1 MKEEFNDSNEGD
13 NNVVGRL
20 TKEEHLCFIKGNLQV
35 HSILAIQKY
44 GTKWP
49 LISKEIPKRTSSQ
62 IRTHAQKFFIKVSNI
77 LPDDSEIIPF
87 LQSKPAEFF
96 ANLPSH
102 LASKKPDSFEDKQN
116 PIPKKNS
123 PTSISIK

>member
-1 MKEEFNDSNEGD
+1 MKEELNDSNEGD
-13 NNVVGRL
+13 NNVIGRW
-20 TKEEHLCFIKGNLQV
+20 TKEEHFSFIKGSLNL
-35 HSILAIQKY
+35 ILAIQKY